1 MDVKVDNFY
10 IKTRKKW
17 ELLLY
22 WGSKVTNVETRP
34 IKLTNKRNKW
44 KPIRNKRV
52 IHSVSWFTE
61 ADDLIFIACQS
72 AEDL

>member
-1 MDVKVDNFY
+1 MDVKIDNFY

-34 IKLTNKRNKW
+34 I
-44 KPIRNKRV
+44 
-52 IHSVSWFTE
+52 
-61 ADDLIFIACQS
+61 
-72 AEDL
+72 